1 MNFLFVCLSLCFIVI
16 YFKLPHTTEQHTMDF
31 GSKFVLLRLDETIFV
46 PDFEKKLEEGVVQ
59 VAQKSN
65 NIQSRYENGETCLL
79 DILDTVSR
87 LGI

>member
-1 MNFLFVCLSLCFIVI
+1 
-16 YFKLPHTTEQHTMDF
+16 MDF
-31 GSKFVLLRLDETIFV
+31 GSKFILLRLDDTIFV
-46 PDFEKKLEEGVVQ
+46 PDFEKKLEEGIVQ

-87 LGI
+87 FKEPKFDIKHNLIKCHNRLVKKSTGNQ

>member
-1 MNFLFVCLSLCFIVI
+1 
-16 YFKLPHTTEQHTMDF
+16 MDF
-31 GSKFVLLRLDETIFV
+31 GSKFILLRLDETIIV

-79 DILDTVSR
+79 DILDTVSG
-87 LGI
+87 LTTENLISLI

>member
-1 MNFLFVCLSLCFIVI
+1 
-16 YFKLPHTTEQHTMDF
+16 MDF

-87 LGI
+87 LGIWLWIFQLIVTNIRLDKKNTGNSRRL